1 VLLKHEVT
9 VPGSADRVFALFND
23 VERIASCMP
32 GATLDGQDGDAYLG
46 QVTLK
51 IGPITAAYAGTVRFL
66 EVEPAAHRL
75 RLQARGAEKHG
86 SGDAEAAIDL
96 TVSDT
101 PAGAL
106 VQLTTDLIIRG
117 KIAQFGKGAIVA
129 VSGRILDQ
137 FAQNLAGLLAQ
148 PDAAE
153 PAGLFVRPDAAER
166 AGLFVQPEAEERAG
180 LFVRPDA
187 AERAGLF
194 VQPEAEERAGL
205 FVQPDAAER
214 AGPEGVSAR
223 SAASA
228 RPAAQAAVPAAARAV
243 AARAPASPAATEL
256 DALSLILGPTL
267 TRYAPVAAAFAVG
280 LFEGWLVARAFGRRC
295 APTSRSAR

>member
-86 SGDAEAAIDL
+86 SGDAEAVVDL
-96 TVSDT
+96 TVSDI

-180 LFVRPDA
+180 LFVQPDA
-187 AERAGLF
+187 AERAGL
-194 VQPEAEERAGL
+194 
-205 FVQPDAAER
+205 
-214 AGPEGVSAR
+214 EGVSAR

>member
-9 VPGSADRVFALFND
+9 VPGSADQVFALFND

-32 GATLDGQDGDAYLG
+32 GATLDGQDGDTYLG
-46 QVTLK
+46 QVTVK
-51 IGPITAAYAGTVRFL
+51 IGPITAAYAGSVRFL

-75 RLQARGAEKHG
+75 RLQARGTEKHG

-96 TVSDT
+96 TVSDA

-106 VQLTTDLIIRG
+106 VQLTTDLVIRG

-153 PAGLFVRPDAAER
+153 PAGL
-166 AGLFVQPEAEERAG
+166 LVQPEAAEHAG
-180 LFVRPDA
+180 FP
-187 AERAGLF
+187 
-194 VQPEAEERAGL
+194 
-205 FVQPDAAER
+205 VQPDVAEH
-214 AGPEGVSAR
+214 AGLGAVSAR

-228 RPAAQAAVPAAARAV
+228 RPAAQPAVPAAARAV
-243 AARAPASPAATEL
+243 ATRAPAGPAAAEL

>member
-180 LFVRPDA
+180 LFVQPDA
-187 AERAGLF
+187 AERAGL
-194 VQPEAEERAGL
+194 
-205 FVQPDAAER
+205 
-214 AGPEGVSAR
+214 EGVSAR